1 MKVARE
7 FFWRE
12 RFISLNLIKF
22 NRSVFFKLRK
32 LGHMPDSPGKRKRLT
47 AAEKQD
53 RADFSSSEARTKE
66 WLSTQALRANKLRS
80 KDKEF
85 HGLEREFINLQSK
98 MLRDYEISKDI
109 KHPRDVGT
117 VREVL
122 LRAFFLENK
131 LLPRRY
137 AVSNT
142 SVRVASTSGH
152 LSNEIDILF
161 YNAFDYFTLMQ
172 RQDVYEVLPVEYCYG
187 AVQVKSKLS
196 KKELKS
202 AIDNIASFKRLR
214 RLNSSP
220 NYLVRQGDK
229 TQDEGFGVIFAYDT
243 DMDWSDLVAELRLYA
258 KTYDK
263 SVLPNAVFILSKG
276 YFLFGDENFA
286 SAYNSDIKG
295 FDKMQIYGHPDRQGY
310 CLYQLYDIIFGLLS
324 RTRTQEAFP
333 HQYFRLPLTAGDY
346 SYQYSLGN
354 FAEFGQCE
362 EHGDYARIYT
372 SEKLEKLITWC
383 QAAEPINWIKA
394 TDLAYGKPGDNIEAY
409 ERQPGD
415 VRIYNPE
422 GLPLSDI
429 LVADKELTF
438 EGKEIITKV
447 LSFDTII
454 SCGLNIFI
462 PYYYQITED
471 LVQGCAKC
479 KNGTKARMASVA
491 KD

>member
-1 MKVARE
+1 MSE
-7 FFWRE
+7 
-12 RFISLNLIKF
+12 
-22 NRSVFFKLRK
+22 
-32 LGHMPDSPGKRKRLT
+32 SPEKRKRLT
-47 AAEKQD
+47 AAQKQD
-53 RADFSSSEARTKE
+53 RADFASREARTKE
-66 WLSTQALRANKLRS
+66 WLSNQALRANKLRS

-98 MLRDYEISKDI
+98 MLCDFEISKDI

-161 YNAFDYFTLMQ
+161 YNAFDSFTLMQ

-187 AVQVKSKLS
+187 AIQVKSKLS

-202 AIDNIASFKRLR
+202 GIDNIASFKRLQ
-214 RLNSSP
+214 RLNASQS
-220 NYLVRQGDK
+220 YLVRQGDK
-229 TQDEGFGVIFAYDT
+229 IQNEGFGVIFAYDT
-243 DMDWSDLVAELRLYA
+243 DMDWADIVAELSFHA
-258 KTYDK
+258 QTYDK

-276 YFLFGDENFA
+276 YFLFGGDNFG
-286 SAYNSDIKG
+286 SVYNSDIKG
-295 FDKMQIYGHPDRQGY
+295 FDKIQIYGFPDRQGC
-310 CLYQLYDIIFGLLS
+310 CLYQLYDITFGLLS

-346 SYQYSLGN
+346 SYQYNFGN

-372 SEKLEKLITWC
+372 PEKLERLITWC
-383 QAAEPINWIKA
+383 QTAEPINWIKA
-394 TDLAYGKPGDNIEAY
+394 TDLAYGKPGDNNEAY

-422 GLPLSDI
+422 DLPLSDI
-429 LVADKELTF
+429 LVTDKEFTF
-438 EGKEIITKV
+438 EGKEIITKA
-447 LSFDTII
+447 LSFDTIT

-462 PYYYQITED
+462 PYYYQVTED
-471 LVQGCAKC
+471 LVQGCSKC
-479 KNGTKARMASVA
+479 KKGTKARVTSVA

>member
-1 MKVARE
+1 MSE
-7 FFWRE
+7 IPE
-12 RFISLNLIKF
+12 
-22 NRSVFFKLRK
+22 
-32 LGHMPDSPGKRKRLT
+32 KRKRLT
-47 AAEKQD
+47 TLQKQE
-53 RADFSSSEARTKE
+53 RADFASREARTKE
-66 WLSTQALRANKLRS
+66 WLSNQASRANKLRS

-85 HGLEREFINLQSK
+85 HGLEREFIYLQSK

-161 YNAFDYFTLMQ
+161 YNAFDSFTLMQ

-214 RLNSSP
+214 RLTSSQ
-220 NYLVRQGDK
+220 NYFVE
-229 TQDEGFGVIFAYDT
+229 QDGKIQNEGFGIIFAYDT
-243 DMDWSDLVAELRLYA
+243 DMDWADIVAELELHA
-258 KTYDK
+258 QTYDR

-276 YFLFGDENFA
+276 FFLFGGESFG
-286 SAYNSDIKG
+286 SAYNSDIEG
-295 FDKMQIYGHPDRQGY
+295 FDKIQIYGSPDRQGC
-310 CLYQLYDIIFGLLS
+310 CLYQLYEITFNLLS
-324 RTRTQEAFP
+324 KTLTQEASP

-346 SYQYSLGN
+346 SYQYSFGN

-362 EHGDYARIYT
+362 EHGDYARVYT
-372 SEKLEKLITWC
+372 PEKLEKLITWC
-383 QAAEPINWIKA
+383 QTAEPINWIRA
-394 TDLAYGKPGDNIEAY
+394 TDLAYGKPGDNNEAY

-422 GLPLSDI
+422 GLPLSEI
-429 LVADKELTF
+429 LVADKEF
-438 EGKEIITKV
+438 VFKGKEVITKS
-447 LSFDTII
+447 LSFDSII

-462 PYYYQITED
+462 PYYYQFTED
-471 LVQGCAKC
+471 LVQGCSKC
-479 KNGTKARMASVA
+479 KKGAKARMASEG
-491 KD
+491 KE

>member
-1 MKVARE
+1 
-7 FFWRE
+7 
-12 RFISLNLIKF
+12 
-22 NRSVFFKLRK
+22 
-32 LGHMPDSPGKRKRLT
+32 MPESPRKRKRLT

-53 RADFSSSEARTKE
+53 RADFASREAQTKE
-66 WLSTQALRANKLRS
+66 WLSSQALRANKLRS

-161 YNAFDYFTLMQ
+161 YNDCDSFTLMQ

-214 RLNSSP
+214 RPSASP
-220 NYLVRQGDK
+220 SFVRPEDK
-229 TQDEGFGVIFAYDT
+229 IQDEGFGIIFAYDT
-243 DMDWSDLVAELRLYA
+243 DMDWVDLVAELRHHAQNL
-258 KTYDK
+258 DK
-263 SVLPNAVFILSKG
+263 KLLPNAVFILSKG
-276 YFLFGDENFA
+276 YFLFGDEHFA
-286 SAYNSDIKG
+286 SAYNSDIKK
-295 FDKMQIYGHPDRQGY
+295 FDKIQIYGFPDRQGL
-310 CLYQLYDIIFGLLS
+310 CLYQVYDITFGLLR

-333 HQYFRLPLTAGDY
+333 HEYFRLPLTAGDY
-346 SYQYSLGN
+346 SYQYNFGS
-354 FAEFGQCE
+354 FAEFGQCD
-362 EHGDYARIYT
+362 EHGDFARIYT
-372 SEKLEKLITWC
+372 PEKLEKLITWC
-383 QAAEPINWIKA
+383 QTAEPINWIKA
-394 TDLAYGKPGDNIEAY
+394 TDLAYSKPGDDIAAY

-422 GLPLSDI
+422 NLALSDI
-429 LVADKELTF
+429 LVADKKLMF
-438 EGKEIITKV
+438 EGKKIITKA
-447 LSFDTII
+447 LSFDTIT
-454 SCGLNIFI
+454 SCGLTILI
-462 PYYYQITED
+462 PYYYQITQD
-471 LVQGCAKC
+471 LVQGCSKC
-479 KNGTKARMASVA
+479 KKGVKVRTASVT

>member
-1 MKVARE
+1 MSE
-7 FFWRE
+7 N
-12 RFISLNLIKF
+12 S
-22 NRSVFFKLRK
+22 
-32 LGHMPDSPGKRKRLT
+32 GKKKRLT
-47 AAEKQD
+47 AAQKQD
-53 RADFSSSEARTKE
+53 RADFANRKARTKE
-66 WLSTQALRANKLRS
+66 WLLDQALRANKLRS
-80 KDKEF
+80 MDKEF
-85 HGLEREFINLQSK
+85 HGLEREFMNLQGK

-161 YNAFDYFTLMQ
+161 YNAFDSFTLMQ

-187 AVQVKSKLS
+187 AIQVKSKLS

-202 AIDNIASFKRLR
+202 GFDNIASFKRLR
-214 RLNSSP
+214 RLNASQ
-220 NYLVRQGDK
+220 NYHIAQNDK
-229 TQDEGFGVIFAYDT
+229 IQTDGFGIIFAYDT
-243 DMDWSDLVAELRLYA
+243 DMDWADIVAEL
-258 KTYDK
+258 KSHTQSYDK
-263 SVLPNAVFILSKG
+263 GVLPNAVFILSKG
-276 YFLFGDENFA
+276 YFLFGDEDFA

-295 FDKMQIYGHPDRQGY
+295 FDKIQVYGDPDRQGH
-310 CLYQLYDIIFGLLS
+310 CLYQLYDIVFGLLS

-346 SYQYSLGN
+346 SYEYSLGN
-354 FAEFGQCE
+354 FAELGHCE
-362 EHGDYARIYT
+362 EHGDYARTYT
-372 SEKLEKLITWC
+372 PEKLEQLISWC
-383 QAAEPINWIKA
+383 QTAEPINWIKA
-394 TDLAYGKPGDNIEAY
+394 TDLAYGRPGDNVEAY

-422 GLPLSDI
+422 GLSLSEI
-429 LVADKELTF
+429 LVTDKEIML
-438 EGKEIITKV
+438 EGKEVITKV
-447 LSFDTII
+447 LSFDAIT

-471 LVQGCAKC
+471 LVQGCSKC
-479 KNGTKARMASVA
+479 RKGAKARVASVA